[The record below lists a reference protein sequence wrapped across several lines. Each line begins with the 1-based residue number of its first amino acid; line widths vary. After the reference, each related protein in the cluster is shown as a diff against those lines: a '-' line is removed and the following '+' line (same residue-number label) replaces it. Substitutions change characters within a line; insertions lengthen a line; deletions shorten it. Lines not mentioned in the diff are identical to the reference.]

1 MNQAL
6 EKLKFVPKFLV
17 ATNFLTMPSLNS
29 KLFGALLL
37 RNSFHS
43 IFNIMKT
50 KNSLTIVY
58 IQLSS
63 QNIARGCKLPCNQQ
77 FFAFATVPTRKKMI
91 KRNRISENICILN
104 LKGVEWVHC
113 LFLFP
118 LVLGKLQLSHA
129 KSGLFCV
136 VQITYFRKT

>member
-1 MNQAL
+1 MKYMNLAL

-29 KLFGALLL
+29 KLFGALFL

-63 QNIARGCKLPCNQQ
+63 QNIARGCQLPCNQQ
-77 FFAFATVPTRKKMI
+77 FFAFATVPIRKKMI
-91 KRNRISENICILN
+91 KIGF
-104 LKGVEWVHC
+104 LKIFAFSTLRGWNGSTAC
-113 LFLFP
+113 SCFLLF
-118 LVLGKLQLSHA
+118 
-129 KSGLFCV
+129 
-136 VQITYFRKT
+136 